1 MSGYILVVEDET
13 PIREMI
19 TFVLEQNGFNSVEA
33 IDIKQ
38 AKEKIIEPYPD
49 LILLDW
55 MLPGGSGVKLAKEL
69 KQGEYSRNI
78 PIIMLTARADED
90 DKVKGLDA
98 GVDDY
103 VTKPFSPKELIAR
116 IKAVIRRVSP
126 TSLAEKV
133 EFHGLKLDPVSHQ
146 VTINDDAL
154 DLGPTEFRLLH
165 FFMTH
170 TERVYS
176 REQLLDNVWG
186 TNVYVEDRT
195 VDVHIRRLR
204 KAISG
209 NGHEDFIQTV
219 RGSGYRFSGK
229 LTSKTKK
236 SV

>member
-1 MSGYILVVEDET
+1 MTGYILVVEDET

-38 AKEKIIEPYPD
+38 AKEKIVEPYPD

-126 TSLAEKV
+126 TLLAEKV

-146 VTINDDAL
+146 VTIDEEPL

-176 REQLLDNVWG
+176 REQLLNNVWG

-209 NGHEDFIQTV
+209 EGHDEFIQTV
-219 RGSGYRFSGK
+219 RGAGYRFSGK
-229 LTSKTKK
+229 TLSKAKK
-236 SV
+236 Q

>member
-1 MSGYILVVEDET
+1 MSRQILVVEDET

-19 TFVLEQNGFNSVEA
+19 TFILDQNGFNAVEA
-33 IDIKQ
+33 CDIEQ
-38 AKEKIIEPYPD
+38 ALSKIHEPYPD

-55 MLPGGSGVKLAKEL
+55 MLPGGTGVKLAKKL
-69 KQGEYSRNI
+69 KQNEYTRNI
-78 PIIMLTARADED
+78 PIIMLTARSDED
-90 DKVKGLDA
+90 DKVA
-98 GVDDY
+98 GFEAGIDDY
-103 VTKPFSPKELIAR
+103 ITKPFSPKELIAR

-126 TSLAEKV
+126 TSLEEEV
-133 EFHGLKLDPVSHQ
+133 EFHGLKLDPVAHR
-146 VTINDDAL
+146 VAINDENL

-209 NGHEDFIQTV
+209 SGHEDFIQTV
-219 RGSGYRFSGK
+219 RGAGYRFSGK
-229 LTSKTKK
+229 LKK
-236 SV
+236 SA

>member
-38 AKEKIIEPYPD
+38 AKDKIVEPYPD

-69 KQGEYSRNI
+69 KQNEYSRNI

-126 TSLAEKV
+126 TALSEKV
-133 EFHGLKLDPVSHQ
+133 EFHGLKLDPVAHQ
-146 VTINDDAL
+146 VMINEETL

-209 NGHEDFIQTV
+209 AGHEEFIQTV
-219 RGSGYRFSGK
+219 RGAGYRFSGK
-229 LTSKTKK
+229 LTSKVKK
-236 SV
+236 

>member
-13 PIREMI
+13 PIREML

-33 IDIKQ
+33 SDIKQ
-38 AKEKIIEPYPD
+38 ASDNIVEPYPD

-55 MLPGGSGVKLAKEL
+55 MLPGGTGVKLAQSL
-69 KQGEYSRNI
+69 KQNEFTRNI

-116 IKAVIRRVSP
+116 IKAVMRRVSP
-126 TSLAEKV
+126 TLLAEKV
-133 EFHGLKLDPVSHQ
+133 EFHGLKLDPVSHY
-146 VTINDDAL
+146 VTVDNEAIE
-154 DLGPTEFRLLH
+154 LGPTEFRLLH

-209 NGHEDFIQTV
+209 AGHEDFIQTV
-219 RGSGYRFSGK
+219 RGAGYRFSGK
-229 LTSKTKK
+229 IKNQ

>member
-1 MSGYILVVEDET
+1 MYMSGYILVVEDET

-38 AKEKIIEPYPD
+38 AKDKIIEPYPD

-69 KQGEYSRNI
+69 KQNEFTRNI

-126 TSLAEKV
+126 TLLAEKV
-133 EFHGLKLDPVSHQ
+133 EFHGLKLDPVAHY
-146 VTINDDAL
+146 VTINDKSL

-176 REQLLDNVWG
+176 REQLLNNVWG

-204 KAISG
+204 KAIAG
-209 NGHEDFIQTV
+209 EGHDDFIQTV
-219 RGSGYRFSGK
+219 RGAGYRFSGK
-229 LTSKTKK
+229 VKK
-236 SV
+236 PV

>member
-1 MSGYILVVEDET
+1 M
-13 PIREMI
+13 PIRDALLSIEEK
-19 TFVLEQNGFNSVEA
+19 LPSPSSEQNGFNSVEA
-33 IDIKQ
+33 CDIKQ
-38 AKEKIIEPYPD
+38 AKENIVEPYPD

-55 MLPGGSGVKLAKEL
+55 MLPGGTGVKLAQTL
-69 KQGEYSRNI
+69 KQNEFTRNI

-126 TSLAEKV
+126 TLLAEKV

-146 VTINDDAL
+146 VTINNEAL
-154 DLGPTEFRLLH
+154 ELGPTEFRLLH

-176 REQLLDNVWG
+176 REQLLNNVWG

-209 NGHEDFIQTV
+209 AGHEEFIQTV
-219 RGSGYRFSGK
+219 RGAGYRFSGK
-229 LTSKTKK
+229 VKAN
-236 SV
+236 

>member
-1 MSGYILVVEDET
+1 
-13 PIREMI
+13 
-19 TFVLEQNGFNSVEA
+19 
-33 IDIKQ
+33 
-38 AKEKIIEPYPD
+38 
-49 LILLDW
+49 
-55 MLPGGSGVKLAKEL
+55 MLPGGTGVKLAKKL
-69 KQGEYSRNI
+69 KQNEYTRNI

-90 DKVKGLDA
+90 DKVRGFEA

-116 IKAVIRRVSP
+116 IKAVIRRVAP
-126 TSLAEKV
+126 TSLEEV
-133 EFHGLKLDPVSHQ
+133 IEFHGLKLDPVSHRAS
-146 VTINDDAL
+146 INNESL
-154 DLGPTEFRLLH
+154 ELGPTEFRLLH

-204 KAISG
+204 KAITG
-209 NGHEDFIQTV
+209 EGHEDFIQTV

-229 LTSKTKK
+229 LKTN
-236 SV
+236 V